1 MPSGPHEPHS
11 HAPIEEH
18 QPHPDV
24 EAFGGLPG
32 RRGVLTGAA
41 ALAAAGLAAPAY
53 ADDELDKRWEVQD
66 GRHSF
71 ATRQRPTM
79 GRRSLKFSDK
89 ELTKQVHKGI
99 NLSSNHTLTQPISPR
114 R

>member
-1 MPSGPHEPHS
+1 MLLTSTRNS
-11 HAPIEEH
+11 SQI
-18 QPHPDV
+18 
-24 EAFGGLPG
+24 FGKSLEKS
-32 RRGVLTGAA
+32 
-41 ALAAAGLAAPAY
+41 Y

-99 NLSSNHTLTQPISPR
+99 NLSSNHTLTQPVSPR